1 MIGKK
6 LKLHVVLSLLILATA
21 ETVLAQNTVTL
32 KEQTLSHPWIGQVRV
47 MVPENYHLEIL
58 NDGLKRPRM
67 ITFAPNGDM
76 FIGSESRVYLL
87 KPPYE
92 RAIDYLYLD
101 GYPHSVAI
109 RGEEMFVATTGALF
123 KSNYDPEA
131 RRITAG
137 DLTLVSQLPG
147 GYGHNSR
154 TVAVSPDNEIFV
166 SLGISGNCSNQ
177 MISENYP
184 FKDRRGGMFRLDES
198 SIPSRLVPFASGLRN
213 PVGFDWHPTSHVMYA
228 SNNGPDHLG
237 FDQPPEYF
245 SKITPGSFHGMP
257 WYQYDGQ
264 SVVVDPCITAQAPY
278 PASEVSIPVAL
289 FPSRNAPLGVAFV
302 PPGTMDEKFESSAIV
317 ALHGSWGTQP
327 DGLFTG
333 PAASR
338 RPPAVVMVR
347 FDDEN
352 AVGVEPVITGFQNQ
366 KGRRWARPAGVAV
379 GPDGSLYVTSD
390 SGDLRGLLRLRP
402 NNE

>member
-1 MIGKK
+1 MMRAKSTLLG
-6 LKLHVVLSLLILATA
+6 LMTAVMVVATQA
-21 ETVLAQNTVTL
+21 VLADNPVRL
-32 KEQTLSHPWIGQVRV
+32 HEQILTHSRIGQVHV
-47 MVPENYHLEIL
+47 MVPENYQLEIL
-58 NDGLKRPRM
+58 NDQLRRPRL

-92 RAIDYLYLD
+92 QAIDYLYLD

-109 RGEEMFVATTGALF
+109 RGEEMFIASTGALF
-123 KSNYDPEA
+123 KAHYKPETV
-131 RRITAG
+131 RINAV
-137 DLTLVSQLPG
+137 DLTLVTRLPG
-147 GYGHNSR
+147 GFGHSSR
-154 TVAVSPDNEIFV
+154 TVAVSPGNEIFV
-166 SLGISGNCSNQ
+166 SIGISGNCNNQ
-177 MISENYP
+177 MISDSYP
-184 FKDRRGGMFRLDES
+184 FKDRRGGLFRLDES
-198 SIPSRLVPFASGLRN
+198 SDPDRLVPFASGLRN

-228 SNNGPDHLG
+228 TNNGPDHLG

-264 SVVVDPCITAQAPY
+264 SVRKDPCITAKAPY
-278 PASEVSIPVAL
+278 PVGEVSIPVAL

-302 PPGTMDEKFESSAIV
+302 PTEAMDKRFQSNAIV

-333 PAASR
+333 SAASR

-347 FDDEN
+347 FIGEES
-352 AVGVEPVITGFQNQ
+352 AGVEPIVTGFQNED
-366 KGRRWARPAGVAV
+366 GRRWARPAGVAV
-379 GPDGSLYVTSD
+379 GPDGSLYITSD
-390 SGDLRGLLRLRP
+390 SGDLHGLLRLRRK
-402 NNE
+402 NN